1 MFGKLNWEGKMSI
14 VAGTW
19 MTKVNM
25 MKNVKLSYPCASYP
39 RFGFRFLAYVCGKE
53 CYEKISAGRDVDSSI
68 LSKNAFDFN
77 QQFEKSKNVLIK
89 NSTLYKNWK
98 SMLLKCC
105 PDVYFSADELDQ
117 IFADSEY
124 YNSRLGIMAGEI
136 HTVNFIYEKLLEI
149 KSDISFDTIG
159 SKLIFQGRS
168 QKNVSTDKWIPDLQL
183 LPDGNI
189 MEVEPLNQE
198 RFIQALKELSLV
210 D

>member
-1 MFGKLNWEGKMSI
+1 MSI
-14 VAGTW
+14 VAGTL
-19 MTKVNM
+19 MTQMNM

-39 RFGFRFLAYVCGKE
+39 RFGFSFLAYVCGKE
-53 CYEKISAGRDVDSSI
+53 SYEKISAGRDVRSLPDS
-68 LSKNAFDFN
+68 AFEF
-77 QQFEKSKNVLIK
+77 QAEYEKSKNVLIK

-98 SMLLKCC
+98 SMGLKSC
-105 PDVYFSADELDQ
+105 PDVYFSADELDK

-149 KSDISFDTIG
+149 KSDISFDTVN
-159 SKLIFQGRS
+159 SKLVFQGRS
-168 QKNVSTDKWIPDLQL
+168 QKNVSTDKWVPDLQL

-198 RFIQALKELSLV
+198 GFIRALKELNQI